1 MALRFTVQGDSEAET
16 AEGLRMLLSLGCQK
30 RLNPTDMISNG
41 WMARAVLPAT
51 KPRADNDQWPDAPT
65 TPPS

>member
-1 MALRFTVQGDSEAET
+1 MALRFTVQGDDEAET

-41 WMARAVLPAT
+41 WMARAVLPPVAKAPAEDEQGPAAT
-51 KPRADNDQWPDAPT
+51 
-65 TPPS
+65 SG

>member
-1 MALRFTVQGDSEAET
+1 MALRFTVQGDTEAET

-41 WMARAVLPAT
+41 WMARAVLPPVV
-51 KPRADNDQWPDAPT
+51 KAPAEDRGT
-65 TPPS
+65 GAPPG